1 MGYHK
6 NCFFQNCAE
15 GCCNEFGV
23 CPSSTLTQGSSC
35 KYYYGM
41 DPTVITGIVG
51 GILGG
56 LLLIALIAIIC
67 LCIRVRKYRISAQ

>member
-1 MGYHK
+1 MT
-6 NCFFQNCAE
+6 
-15 GCCNEFGV
+15 
-23 CPSSTLTQGSSC
+23 PWSPC

-41 DPTVITGIVG
+41 DPTAITGIVG

-67 LCIRVRKYRISAQ
+67 LCIKVRKYRN

>member
-1 MGYHK
+1 MT
-6 NCFFQNCAE
+6 
-15 GCCNEFGV
+15 
-23 CPSSTLTQGSSC
+23 PWSPC

-41 DPTVITGIVG
+41 DPTAITGIVG

-67 LCIRVRKYRISAQ
+67 LCIRVRKYRN